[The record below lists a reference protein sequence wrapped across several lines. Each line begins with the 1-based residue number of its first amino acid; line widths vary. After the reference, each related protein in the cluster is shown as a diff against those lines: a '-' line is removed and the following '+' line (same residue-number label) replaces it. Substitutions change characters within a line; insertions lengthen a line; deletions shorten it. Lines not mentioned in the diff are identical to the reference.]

1 MPALPGDG
9 NPTPVAGAFGE
20 DAGYRKGLKARQVQM
35 IGIGGAIGSG
45 LFLGAGG
52 RLAKGGPGMFLVYAV
67 CGIFVFLILRALGE
81 LVLHRPSSGSFVSY
95 AREFFGEKAAYAI
108 GWMYFLGW
116 SMTAIV
122 DTTAIATYLRR
133 WTTFESVA
141 QWVLALL
148 ALVVVLS
155 MNLISVEWFGE
166 LEFWAALV
174 KVFALVAFLVVGVV
188 FLAGRY
194 RVDGHSTGL
203 SLWADHGGL
212 FPSGVLAMLLTTS
225 GVVFAYAA
233 VELVGTAAGE
243 TAEPEK
249 VMPRAINAVIAR
261 IAVFYVG
268 SVALL
273 SLLLPYT
280 SYKATESPFVTFFSK
295 IGFHGAGDV
304 MNVVVLTAA
313 LSSLNAGLYSTGRIM
328 HSMAASGS
336 APRFATRMSKNGVPY
351 VGITMAAAICLFGI
365 ALNAVN
371 PGEAFEIVLNIV
383 APGVIATWA
392 TIVLCQLRAYRLA
405 KAGLLQRP
413 QFRMPWAPY
422 SGYLTLAFLAGVL
435 VMMAFDKQTGAWT
448 IGTVVVVVP
457 ALGAGWFLVRNR
469 VAALA
474 SQRADRTG

>member
-1 MPALPGDG
+1 
-9 NPTPVAGAFGE
+9 
-20 DAGYRKGLKARQVQM
+20 
-35 IGIGGAIGSG
+35 
-45 LFLGAGG
+45 
-52 RLAKGGPGMFLVYAV
+52 
-67 CGIFVFLILRALGE
+67 
-81 LVLHRPSSGSFVSY
+81 
-95 AREFFGEKAAYAI
+95 
-108 GWMYFLGW
+108 
-116 SMTAIV
+116 MTAIV

-133 WTTFESVA
+133 WTSFESIP

-148 ALVVVLS
+148 ALIVVLS

-166 LEFWAALV
+166 LEFWAALI
-174 KVFALVAFLVVGVV
+174 KVFALIAFLVVGII

-194 RVDGHSTGL
+194 RIDGHSTGL
-203 SLWADHGGL
+203 SVWADHGGM

-249 VMPRAINAVIAR
+249 VMPRAINSVIAR
-261 IAVFYVG
+261 IAIFYVG

-273 SLLLPYT
+273 ALLLPYT
-280 SYKATESPFVTFFSK
+280 SYKATESPFVTFFST

-328 HSMAASGS
+328 HSMASSGS
-336 APRFATRMSKNGVPY
+336 APGFATRMSKNGVPY

-383 APGVIATWA
+383 APGIIACWA
-392 TIVLCQLRAYRLA
+392 TIVLCQLRAYRMA

-413 QFRMPWAPY
+413 RFRMPWAPY

-435 VMMAFDKQTGAWT
+435 VMMAFDKQTGTWT
-448 IGTVVVVVP
+448 IATVVVVIP
-457 ALGAGWFLVRNR
+457 ALSAGWLLVRNR
-469 VAALA
+469 VAAIA
-474 SQRADRTG
+474 SQRAAQTG